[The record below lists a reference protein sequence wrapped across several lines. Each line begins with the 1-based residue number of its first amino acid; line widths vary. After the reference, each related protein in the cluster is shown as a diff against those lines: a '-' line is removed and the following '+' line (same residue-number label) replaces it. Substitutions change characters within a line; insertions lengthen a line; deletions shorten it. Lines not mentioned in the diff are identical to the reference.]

1 MHLTG
6 NSSMRSAFVAISFAA
21 ALFAAGC
28 NAKPPVESLA
38 HGQPLAHWLQ
48 ELQSAPDSKARKHAA
63 RILGN
68 IGPAY
73 PDVVPAL
80 AAALKDKAVEVRQEA
95 IAALEKIGPAA
106 KDALPALEA
115 AQKDPDAKVRALAAA
130 AIKRI
135 RESP

>member
-1 MHLTG
+1 
-6 NSSMRSAFVAISFAA
+6 MRSRLVAMLLAA

-28 NAKPPVESLA
+28 HRAPPVESLA
-38 HGQPLAHWLQ
+38 HGQPLAHWL
-48 ELQSAPDSKARKHAA
+48 EEIQSAPDAKARKHAA

-68 IGPAY
+68 VGPAY

-80 AAALKDKAVEVRQEA
+80 TAAVKDKAVEVRQEA
-95 IAALEKIGPAA
+95 ITALEKIGPAA
-106 KDALPALEA
+106 KDALPALET
-115 AQKDPDAKVRALAAA
+115 AQKDPDAKVRALAAG